1 MLIRLYFLLARREC
15 VRAAFMHAK
24 KPVFLGVVPTCC
36 WLIHIL
42 ISREQFIRTIQY
54 NSDIY

>member
-24 KPVFLGVVPTCC
+24 KPVFLGVVAY
-36 WLIHIL
+36 LLLAH
-42 ISREQFIRTIQY
+42 SH
-54 NSDIY
+54 SDF